1 MTRQWIEEVAGT
13 CRAFGTDYLH
23 VI

>member
-13 CRAFGTDYLH
+13 CRAFGTDYL
-23 VI
+23 

>member
-23 VI
+23 V